1 MNAPATISAPTRP
14 VLRWHGG
21 KWKLAPWI
29 ISHFPPHRV
38 YVEPFGG
45 AASLLMRKP
54 RVHAEL
60 YNDMDGEVVNLFTIL
75 RDATSGAELV
85 RLLKLTPFAR
95 QEFELAYTETDDP
108 MERARRLVIR
118 SYMGMGSVSNL
129 AIAGATGFRNNTTRS
144 ESSPFTTIPA
154 HDWAGFPAALE
165 LVVSRLAGVVI
176 ERRPAIGLMRQQ
188 DIADALFYCDPPY
201 LPETRSRLGNRKGD
215 GFIAY
220 HHDMTTEQH
229 VELLD
234 ALRELAGM
242 VVLSGYPSPLYDGL
256 LPGWRRVEK
265 EAHADGA
272 RPRTEVL
279 WINSQACT
287 ALDNARGAGT
297 LFAALSTKEGSEP

>member
-1 MNAPATISAPTRP
+1 MNAPTRP

-29 ISHFPPHRV
+29 ISHFPKHRV

-45 AASLLMRKP
+45 AASVLLRKE
-54 RVHAEL
+54 RAHAEM
-60 YNDMDGEVVNLFTIL
+60 YNDLDGEVVNLFHIL
-75 RDATSGAELV
+75 RDATSAAELV
-85 RLLKLTPFAR
+85 RLLRLTPFAR
-95 QEFELAYTETDDP
+95 AEFELAFEPCDDG

-144 ESSPFTTIPA
+144 ESSPFSTIPA
-154 HDWAGFPAALE
+154 HDWAGFPCALE
-165 LVVSRLAGVVI
+165 LVIARLNGVVI
-176 ERRPAIGLMRQQ
+176 ESRNALDLMRQQ

-201 LPETRSRLGNRKGD
+201 LPETRSRLGNRKGA

-229 VELLD
+229 VELLA
-234 ALRELAGM
+234 ALVELKAM
-242 VVLSGYPSPLYDGL
+242 VILSGYPAALYDDA
-256 LPGWRRVEK
+256 LPGWRRIEK
-265 EAHADGA
+265 ETHADGA

-279 WINSQACT
+279 WLNPSCSS
-287 ALDNARGAGT
+287 ALDKDRGAGT
-297 LFAALSTKEGSEP
+297 LFAEVGE

>member
-1 MNAPATISAPTRP
+1 
-14 VLRWHGG
+14 
-21 KWKLAPWI
+21 
-29 ISHFPPHRV
+29 
-38 YVEPFGG
+38 
-45 AASLLMRKP
+45 MRKP

-60 YNDMDGEVVNLFTIL
+60 YNDLDGEVVNLFTIL

-85 RLLKLTPFAR
+85 RLLELTPFAR
-95 QEFELAYTETDDP
+95 AEFELAYASTEDP

-144 ESSPFTTIPA
+144 ESSPYTTIPA
-154 HDWAGFPAALE
+154 HDWAGFPDALK

-176 ERRPAIGLMRQQ
+176 ESRPAVSLMQQQ
-188 DIADALFYCDPPY
+188 DVADALFYCDPPY

-220 HHDMTTEQH
+220 HHDMTIEQH

-234 ALRELAGM
+234 ALRGLAGM
-242 VVLSGYPSPLYDGL
+242 VVLSGYPSTLYDDAL
-256 LPGWRRVEK
+256 SGWRREEK

-279 WINSQACT
+279 WINPQACA
-287 ALDNARGAGT
+287 ALDRARGAGT
-297 LFAALSTKEGSEP
+297 LFAEASA